1 MKRGDVVSVAW
12 TGDFGKPRPAV
23 VIQSDVLD
31 DGDTVLICQMTST
44 LQSASLRRV
53 TVIPDETNGLLKPS
67 QIMAEKIFAVKR
79 VKIGAHIGR
88 LDQAALGHLNE
99 ALAMVTG
106 LLDPR

>member
-12 TGDFGKPRPAV
+12 TGDYGKPRPSV
-23 VIQSDVLD
+23 VIQSDILD
-31 DGDTVLICQMTST
+31 DGDTVLVCQMTST

-53 TVIPDETNGLLKPS
+53 TIIPDETNGLRKPT
-67 QIMAEKIFAVKR
+67 QIIAEKIFAVRRDK
-79 VKIGAHIGR
+79 VGAHIGR
-88 LDQAALGHLNE
+88 LDQAALTQLNE